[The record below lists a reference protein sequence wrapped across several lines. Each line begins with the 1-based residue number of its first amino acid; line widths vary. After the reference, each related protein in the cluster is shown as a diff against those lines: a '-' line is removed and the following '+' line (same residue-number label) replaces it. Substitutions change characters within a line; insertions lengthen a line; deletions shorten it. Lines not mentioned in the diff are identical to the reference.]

1 MKKGFIFIMVAATF
15 FASCTSPKNTTTAP
29 STQNETVI
37 ETVAVEQPEEKQPV
51 DSVKSEYERSIKQ
64 MEGTVVTLDEFQRTK
79 KDILQVIAELN
90 KIIKNKDYES
100 WLGYLS
106 PDTKEYW
113 SDPVNL
119 ANVATRLPVNGIKIR
134 NLKDYFNYVFIPARQ
149 NSRVEEIRYLS
160 KNTVKAVQPM
170 EKEDLIFYT
179 FENNGENWLLV
190 LDKN

>member
-100 WLGYLS
+100 WLDYLS

-119 ANVATRLPVNGIKIR
+119 ANVATRLPVKGIKIR